1 MKTQNYR
8 YLLCMAVALL
18 AACSDAGKGKE
29 SEEGVATVL
38 PSESNE
44 VTVKVLKRAT
54 FEHEL
59 VSNGKVTAGAMADLR
74 FETTGVVA
82 HIYVKN
88 GDPVRKGQK
97 LAELDKFRLK
107 NKTAQA
113 KDALE
118 KAELELQDVLIGQGY
133 PVGDASKVPADIM
146 KLARVRSGYD
156 QSLAQYELA
165 AYEEEHATLVAPF
178 DGVVANLFSKPF
190 NEAST
195 SEAFCSIIGTQGMEV
210 DFTVLES
217 ELPLIKSGDKVIV
230 TPYSDAGFRQ
240 EGRITQPF
248 APTAVMFQQPRL
260 LPWMAVLDNI
270 ALALK
275 AQGVDKRQRHAQAR
289 QMALALGLPELSLAQ
304 YPAELSGGMQSRVA
318 LARALVLAP
327 KLLLM
332 DEPFSAL
339 DVGLRYQLHQLLLEQ
354 QAASGMAV
362 LLITHDLMEA
372 VRLADDVLVMAPGP
386 GRIVAHYQPAGAAL
400 ARTDDLVYR
409 CAAELQQHPLVR
421 AAFELP
427 GVGLAADCSLG
438 QWQEVGGGN

>member
-1 MKTQNYR
+1 MTAANTHQLRVRALRHAYGPTVVLDN
-8 YLLCMAVALL
+8 VAL
-18 AACSDAGKGKE
+18 
-29 SEEGVATVL
+29 
-38 PSESNE
+38 
-44 VTVKVLKRAT
+44 R
-54 FEHEL
+54 
-59 VSNGKVTAGAMADLR
+59 
-74 FETTGVVA
+74 
-82 HIYVKN
+82 
-88 GDPVRKGQK
+88 
-97 LAELDKFRLK
+97 
-107 NKTAQA
+107 
-113 KDALE
+113 
-118 KAELELQDVLIGQGY
+118 
-133 PVGDASKVPADIM
+133 VPAGRTVA
-146 KLARVRSGYD
+146 LVGPSGCGKT
-156 QSLAQYELA
+156 
-165 AYEEEHATLVAPF
+165 TLLHLCA
-178 DGVVANLFSKPF
+178 GLL
-190 NEAST
+190 
-195 SEAFCSIIGTQGMEV
+195 EV
-210 DFTVLES
+210 
-217 ELPLIKSGDKVIV
+217 
-230 TPYSDAGFRQ
+230 Q
-240 EGRITQPF
+240 EGRIIQPF

-304 YPAELSGGMQSRVA
+304 CPAELSGGMQSRVA

-409 CAAELQQHPLVR
+409 CAAELQQHPRVR

-427 GVGLAADCSLG
+427 GVGLAAECALG
-438 QWQEVGGGN
+438 RWQEVGGSN

>member
-1 MKTQNYR
+1 
-8 YLLCMAVALL
+8 
-18 AACSDAGKGKE
+18 
-29 SEEGVATVL
+29 
-38 PSESNE
+38 
-44 VTVKVLKRAT
+44 
-54 FEHEL
+54 
-59 VSNGKVTAGAMADLR
+59 
-74 FETTGVVA
+74 
-82 HIYVKN
+82 
-88 GDPVRKGQK
+88 
-97 LAELDKFRLK
+97 
-107 NKTAQA
+107 
-113 KDALE
+113 
-118 KAELELQDVLIGQGY
+118 
-133 PVGDASKVPADIM
+133 
-146 KLARVRSGYD
+146 
-156 QSLAQYELA
+156 
-165 AYEEEHATLVAPF
+165 
-178 DGVVANLFSKPF
+178 
-190 NEAST
+190 
-195 SEAFCSIIGTQGMEV
+195 
-210 DFTVLES
+210 
-217 ELPLIKSGDKVIV
+217 
-230 TPYSDAGFRQ
+230 
-240 EGRITQPF
+240 
-248 APTAVMFQQPRL
+248 
-260 LPWMAVLDNI
+260 MAVLDNI

-409 CAAELQQHPLVR
+409 CAAELQQHPRVR

-427 GVGLAADCSLG
+427 GVGLAAECALG
-438 QWQEVGGGN
+438 RWQEVGGSN

>member
-1 MKTQNYR
+1 MTAANTHQLRVRALRHAYGPTVVLDN
-8 YLLCMAVALL
+8 VAL
-18 AACSDAGKGKE
+18 
-29 SEEGVATVL
+29 
-38 PSESNE
+38 
-44 VTVKVLKRAT
+44 R
-54 FEHEL
+54 
-59 VSNGKVTAGAMADLR
+59 
-74 FETTGVVA
+74 
-82 HIYVKN
+82 
-88 GDPVRKGQK
+88 
-97 LAELDKFRLK
+97 
-107 NKTAQA
+107 
-113 KDALE
+113 
-118 KAELELQDVLIGQGY
+118 
-133 PVGDASKVPADIM
+133 VPAGRTVA
-146 KLARVRSGYD
+146 LVGPSGCGKT
-156 QSLAQYELA
+156 
-165 AYEEEHATLVAPF
+165 TLLHLCA
-178 DGVVANLFSKPF
+178 GLL
-190 NEAST
+190 
-195 SEAFCSIIGTQGMEV
+195 EV
-210 DFTVLES
+210 
-217 ELPLIKSGDKVIV
+217 
-230 TPYSDAGFRQ
+230 Q

-318 LARALVLAP
+318 LARALVLEP

-409 CAAELQQHPLVR
+409 CAAELQQHPRVR

-427 GVGLAADCSLG
+427 GVGQAVDGALG
-438 QWQEVGGGN
+438 RWQEVGGSN

>member
-1 MKTQNYR
+1 MSIAIRNISKQFGAFHALNDVSIDIPSGE
-8 YLLCMAVALL
+8 LVALL
-18 AACSDAGKGKE
+18 GPSGCGKTTLLHLCAG
-29 SEEGVATVL
+29 L
-38 PSESNE
+38 LE
-44 VTVKVLKRAT
+44 V
-54 FEHEL
+54 
-59 VSNGKVTAGAMADLR
+59 
-74 FETTGVVA
+74 
-82 HIYVKN
+82 
-88 GDPVRKGQK
+88 
-97 LAELDKFRLK
+97 
-107 NKTAQA
+107 
-113 KDALE
+113 
-118 KAELELQDVLIGQGY
+118 
-133 PVGDASKVPADIM
+133 
-146 KLARVRSGYD
+146 
-156 QSLAQYELA
+156 
-165 AYEEEHATLVAPF
+165 
-178 DGVVANLFSKPF
+178 
-190 NEAST
+190 
-195 SEAFCSIIGTQGMEV
+195 
-210 DFTVLES
+210 
-217 ELPLIKSGDKVIV
+217 
-230 TPYSDAGFRQ
+230 Q
-240 EGRITQPF
+240 EGRIIQPF

-409 CAAELQQHPLVR
+409 CAAELQQHPRVR

-427 GVGLAADCSLG
+427 GVGLAAECALG
-438 QWQEVGGGN
+438 RWQEVGGSN

>member
-1 MKTQNYR
+1 M
-8 YLLCMAVALL
+8 
-18 AACSDAGKGKE
+18 S
-29 SEEGVATVL
+29 
-38 PSESNE
+38 
-44 VTVKVLKRAT
+44 
-54 FEHEL
+54 L
-59 VSNGKVTAGAMADLR
+59 V
-74 FETTGVVA
+74 
-82 HIYVKN
+82 
-88 GDPVRKGQK
+88 
-97 LAELDKFRLK
+97 
-107 NKTAQA
+107 
-113 KDALE
+113 
-118 KAELELQDVLIGQGY
+118 LQDVRHSYALTEVLGG
-133 PVGDASKVPADIM
+133 VG
-146 KLARVRSGYD
+146 LALSPGRVLALVGPSGCGKT
-156 QSLAQYELA
+156 
-165 AYEEEHATLVAPF
+165 TLLHLCA
-178 DGVVANLFSKPF
+178 GLL
-190 NEAST
+190 
-195 SEAFCSIIGTQGMEV
+195 EV
-210 DFTVLES
+210 
-217 ELPLIKSGDKVIV
+217 
-230 TPYSDAGFRQ
+230 Q
-240 EGRITQPF
+240 EGRIIQPF

-409 CAAELQQHPLVR
+409 CAAELQQHPRVR

-427 GVGLAADCSLG
+427 GVGLAAECALG
-438 QWQEVGGGN
+438 RWQEVGGSN

>member
-1 MKTQNYR
+1 M
-8 YLLCMAVALL
+8 MAANTHQLRVRALRHAYGPTVILDNVAL
-18 AACSDAGKGKE
+18 
-29 SEEGVATVL
+29 
-38 PSESNE
+38 
-44 VTVKVLKRAT
+44 R
-54 FEHEL
+54 
-59 VSNGKVTAGAMADLR
+59 
-74 FETTGVVA
+74 
-82 HIYVKN
+82 
-88 GDPVRKGQK
+88 
-97 LAELDKFRLK
+97 
-107 NKTAQA
+107 
-113 KDALE
+113 
-118 KAELELQDVLIGQGY
+118 
-133 PVGDASKVPADIM
+133 VPAGRTVA
-146 KLARVRSGYD
+146 LVGPSGCGKT
-156 QSLAQYELA
+156 
-165 AYEEEHATLVAPF
+165 TLLHLCA
-178 DGVVANLFSKPF
+178 GLL
-190 NEAST
+190 
-195 SEAFCSIIGTQGMEV
+195 EV
-210 DFTVLES
+210 
-217 ELPLIKSGDKVIV
+217 
-230 TPYSDAGFRQ
+230 Q

-409 CAAELQQHPLVR
+409 CAAELQQHPRVR

-427 GVGLAADCSLG
+427 GVGLAAECALG
-438 QWQEVGGGN
+438 QWQEVGGSN